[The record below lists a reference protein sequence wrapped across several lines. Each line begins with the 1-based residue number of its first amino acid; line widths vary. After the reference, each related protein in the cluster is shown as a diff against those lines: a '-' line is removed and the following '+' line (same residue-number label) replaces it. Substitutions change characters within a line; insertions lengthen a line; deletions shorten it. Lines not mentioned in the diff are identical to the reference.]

1 VSSPVLKNDLD
12 TSFDSIEVTPL
23 SIYIG
28 AEIGGVDLTQPL
40 PDEQVRDIRGALLKW
55 RVVFFRDQTMT
66 HAQHIA
72 FSRNFGE
79 LTPGHAVYG
88 SDGEYPEIYSIAKH
102 RTANQHFEQVLHR
115 PWTGWHSDITAA
127 INPPMATILRGDTVP
142 PYGGDTQFT
151 SLMAAYDAL
160 SPAMKEFVNGLR
172 GTYKNQPQEQIK
184 QSENYQEMIRK
195 RTLISEHP
203 LVRVHPET
211 GERAL
216 YVGPAHLKSIVGLTP
231 AESRGLLEILWEH
244 IIQPKFTVRFKWE
257 PGSVAFWDNRSVCH
271 LAPRDILE
279 SDFERQ
285 FWRTTLVGDVPVGID
300 GKPSTSIEGDPILGV
315 DQEAK

>member
-1 VSSPVLKNDLD
+1 MSTTALRSDPSP
-12 TSFDSIEVTPL
+12 SFDSIEVSPL

-28 AEIGGVDLTQPL
+28 AEIGGVDLTKPL
-40 PDEQVRDIRGALLKW
+40 PEEQVRDIRAALLKW
-55 RVVFFRDQTMT
+55 RVVFFRGQQMD

-72 FSRNFGE
+72 FARNFGE

-88 SDGEYPEIYSIAKH
+88 SDPEYPEIYSIAKN
-102 RTANQHFEQVLHR
+102 RTANSHHDQVLQR
-115 PWTGWHSDITAA
+115 PWTGWHTDVTAA
-127 INPPMATILRGDTVP
+127 INPPMASILRGDVVP

-151 SLMAAYDAL
+151 SLIEAYNAL
-160 SPAMKEFVNGLR
+160 SAPMKKFVDELR
-172 GTYKNQPQEQIK
+172 GIHRNRPQEHVVQPK
-184 QSENYQEMIRK
+184 EYAEKVSS
-195 RTLISEHP
+195 RTLVSEHP

-216 YVGPAHLKSIVGLTP
+216 YVGPSHLKSIVGLTP

-285 FWRTTLVGDVPVGID
+285 SWRTTLVGDIPVGVD
-300 GKPSTSIEGDPILGV
+300 GRPSVSIEGDPIL
-315 DQEAK
+315 AI

>member
-1 VSSPVLKNDLD
+1 MSTTALRSDPSP
-12 TSFDSIEVTPL
+12 SFDSIDVSPL

-40 PDEQVRDIRGALLKW
+40 PEEQVRDIRAALLKW
-55 RVVFFRDQTMT
+55 RVVFFRGQHMN
-66 HAQHIA
+66 HAQHVA
-72 FSRNFGE
+72 FARNFGE

-88 SDGEYPEIYSIAKH
+88 SDPDYPEIYSIAKH
-102 RTANQHFEQVLHR
+102 RTANSHQDQVLQR
-115 PWTGWHSDITAA
+115 PWTGWHTDITAA
-127 INPPMATILRGDTVP
+127 INPPMASILRGDIVP

-151 SLMAAYDAL
+151 SLIEAYNAL
-160 SPAMKEFVNGLR
+160 SAPMKKFVDELR
-172 GTYKNQPQEQIK
+172 GIHRNRPQEHVVQPKEYAEKISK
-184 QSENYQEMIRK
+184 N
-195 RTLISEHP
+195 TLVSEHP

-216 YVGPAHLKSIVGLTP
+216 YVGPSHLKSIVGLTP

-285 FWRTTLVGDVPVGID
+285 SWRTTLVGDIPVGVD
-300 GKPSTSIEGDPILGV
+300 GRPSVSIEGDPIL
-315 DQEAK
+315 AI

>member
-1 VSSPVLKNDLD
+1 MSTTALRSDPSP
-12 TSFDSIEVTPL
+12 SFDSIDVSPL

-40 PDEQVRDIRGALLKW
+40 PEEQVRDIRAALLKW
-55 RVVFFRDQTMT
+55 RVVFFRDQHMN
-66 HAQHIA
+66 HAQHVA
-72 FSRNFGE
+72 FARNFGE

-88 SDGEYPEIYSIAKH
+88 SDPDYPEIYSIAKN
-102 RTANQHFEQVLHR
+102 RTANAHHDQVLQR
-115 PWTGWHSDITAA
+115 PWTGWHTDITAA
-127 INPPMATILRGDTVP
+127 INPPMASILRGDVVP

-151 SLMAAYDAL
+151 SLIEAYNAL
-160 SPAMKEFVNGLR
+160 SAPMKKFVDELR
-172 GTYKNQPQEQIK
+172 GIHRNRPQEHVV
-184 QSENYQEMIRK
+184 QSKEYAEKITN
-195 RTLISEHP
+195 RTLVSEHP

-216 YVGPAHLKSIVGLTP
+216 YVGPSHLKSIVGLTP

-257 PGSVAFWDNRSVCH
+257 PDSVAFWDNRSVCH

-285 FWRTTLVGDVPVGID
+285 SWRTTLVGDIPVGVD
-300 GKPSTSIEGDPILGV
+300 GRPSVSIEGDPIL
-315 DQEAK
+315 AI